1 VQTANQ
7 RYINGEV
14 VRVAPLLALTVI
26 EPGREVRP
34 TMFEIPGEAI
44 EKVAEEIRRRTS
56 RDYKIPVLGT
66 PDNLETPQVFE
77 ILPFDKID
85 TLESRF
91 YAVDGSH
98 NHHTFYNGL
107 TVALYRAGYVCFHKG
122 QQVNLSGSQDPL
134 SMGVVHQGSTMLL
147 LSPAHAE
154 QMYDELLSLPPV
166 ADLLAL
172 FGKPPGEVFGYGRE
186 QITSSVSSLLSFAQ
200 HVLEWAC
207 VYEIVRRSDCA
218 SGDYILVDGTLRSL
232 HIKQQFLTKLG
243 YLLHDKGVRILGVTK
258 QSPIKTELSY
268 TFTKI
273 DNYLQDKLRPQYPF
287 SEADPRRQKLCC
299 YFEVRDDV
307 LESAYSGTGSGMFI
321 KKDIQGGRGF
331 GLFFAA
337 RLDYVE
343 KLQNYDW
350 IICDLNIYDCV
361 PDIAH
366 GDLERDGAT
375 AAPIFRHLTSLSQEH
390 YILGYP
396 YPLVEAHNF
405 VTLKNEF
412 HDQAVRL
419 LKHALY
425 STQQMDHTDIENLFL
440 DIHQRF

>member
-1 VQTANQ
+1 
-7 RYINGEV
+7 
-14 VRVAPLLALTVI
+14 
-26 EPGREVRP
+26 
-34 TMFEIPGEAI
+34 MFELPAEAV

-56 RDYKIPVLGT
+56 KDYKIPVIGT
-66 PDNLETPQVFE
+66 PDNLETPQIFE
-77 ILPFDKID
+77 ILSFDRID
-85 TLESRF
+85 DLPNRF
-91 YAVDGSH
+91 FAVDGSH

-107 TVALYRAGYVCFHKG
+107 TVALYRAGYVCFHEG
-122 QQVNLSGSQDPL
+122 QQLRLAADEDPTAL
-134 SMGVVHQGSTMLL
+134 GMMHQGHRMLI
-147 LSPAHAE
+147 LSPSHAE
-154 QMYDELLSLPPV
+154 EMYDDLLTLPPV
-166 ADLLAL
+166 TELLKF
-172 FGKPPGEVFGYGRE
+172 FGEPPSDVFGYGKE
-186 QITSSVSSLLSFAQ
+186 QITASVSSLLSFAQ

-207 VYEIVRRSDCA
+207 VYEIVQRSDC
-218 SGDYILVDGTLRSL
+218 SPGDYILVDGTLRSL
-232 HIKQQFLTKLG
+232 HIKQRFLVKLG
-243 YLLHDKGVRILGVTK
+243 HLLHAKKVRIIGVTK

-287 SEADPRRQKLCC
+287 SETDPKRQKLCC

-307 LESAYSGTGSGMFI
+307 LEAGYSGSGSGMFI

-331 GLFFAA
+331 GLFFVA

-361 PDIAH
+361 PEIGH
-366 GDLERDGAT
+366 GDLKRDAKTIASIYSDLT
-375 AAPIFRHLTSLSQEH
+375 ALTQEH

-405 VTLKNEF
+405 VTLKSEF

-425 STQQMDHTDIENLFL
+425 TSQHMDHTDIENLFL